1 MSEGLNPFEPP
12 KDDSR
17 ALDWG
22 HSVQDFVDAS
32 QGTRFAN
39 FLIDTVCRTFL
50 TVVFAYVLED
60 AAWLLIFLALGYYL
74 VFEAVFSRTP
84 AKWITKTRVIAV
96 DGSKPRFT
104 QILGRTLS
112 RFVPF
117 EPFSFFFGPRG
128 WHDSWSGTRVVKD
141 EPVLIERR

>member
-12 KDDSR
+12 RYDGRVPDH
-17 ALDWG
+17 A
-22 HSVQDFVDAS
+22 HAEDFVDAS
-32 QGTRFAN
+32 QGTRLTN
-39 FLIDTVCRTFL
+39 FLLDSVFRTIF
-50 TVVFAYVLED
+50 TIAFVLVLQD
-60 AAWLLIFLALGYYL
+60 AAWLVIFLALGYYL
-74 VFEAVFSRTP
+74 GFEAVFSRTP
-84 AKWITKTRVIAV
+84 AKWLTKTRVIAV

-141 EPVLIERR
+141 EPALIERR

>member
-12 KDDSR
+12 KDDAQ

-22 HSVQDFVDAS
+22 HSEDDFVDAS
-32 QGTRFAN
+32 QGTRLAN
-39 FLIDTVCRTFL
+39 FLIDTVFRTFL
-50 TVVFAYVLED
+50 TVVFAFVLED

-84 AKWITKTRVIAV
+84 AKWITKTRVIGVGGA
-96 DGSKPRFT
+96 KPRFT

-141 EPVLIERR
+141 EPALRTRV